1 MRITN
6 AQKEQIYRDYHGK
19 VCGYIRSKINSP
31 QDAEDIVAD
40 VFLKVYEKLD
50 SFDESKASLSTW
62 IYTITR
68 NTLTDYFR
76 TRKVFAEIPET
87 MEADTSVEDD
97 VCNAEMLESL
107 TKALETLD
115 ERERDIII
123 LRFYSGKT
131 LKETAGNMGIS
142 YAYVKVLQ
150 NKAFEKIK
158 EFFENSSHFRFDSY
172 QYMKTEKN
180 KI

>member
-1 MRITN
+1 MITDT
-6 AQKEQIYRDYHGK
+6 QKEAIYRDYHGR
-19 VCGYIRSKINSP
+19 VCGYIRSKINSA
-31 QDAEDIVAD
+31 QDAEDLTNE

-50 SFDESKASLSTW
+50 TFDERKASLSTW

-68 NTLTDYFR
+68 NTLTDWFR
-76 TRKVFAEIPET
+76 TRRSFEEIPESQ
-87 MEADTSVEDD
+87 DDGYSVEDE
-97 VCNAEMLESL
+97 VCNAEMLETL
-107 TKALETLD
+107 ANALESLE

-131 LKETAGNMGIS
+131 LKEIAGNMGIS

-158 EFFENSSHFRFDSY
+158 EFFEN
-172 QYMKTEKN
+172 Q
-180 KI
+180 

>member
-1 MRITN
+1 MITDTP
-6 AQKEQIYRDYHGK
+6 KEAIYRDYHGK
-19 VCGYIRSKINSP
+19 VSGYIRSKISLA

-76 TRKVFAEIPET
+76 TKKVFEEIPET
-87 MEADTSVEDD
+87 VEDDASVEDEI
-97 VCNAEMLESL
+97 CSAE
-107 TKALETLD
+107 ALETLVNALENLD

-131 LKETAGNMGIS
+131 LKEIAETMHIS

-150 NKAFEKIK
+150 NKALAALKK
-158 EFFENSSHFRFDSY
+158 YFENR
-172 QYMKTEKN
+172 
-180 KI
+180 

>member
-1 MRITN
+1 MRSLD
-6 AQKEQIYRDYHGK
+6 KDKIYRNYQGK
-19 VCGYIRSKINSP
+19 VYGYILSKVNSP
-31 QDAEDIVAD
+31 QDAEDITAD

-50 SFDESKASLSTW
+50 TFDETKASLSTW
-62 IYTITR
+62 IYTITQ

-87 MEADTSVEDD
+87 IEDDISVEEE
-97 VCNAEMLESL
+97 VCNAEMLETL
-107 TKALETLD
+107 ADALETLE

-131 LKETAGNMGIS
+131 LRDISAQMGIS

-150 NKAFEKIK
+150 NNAFAKI
-158 EFFENSSHFRFDSY
+158 ENFFEN
-172 QYMKTEKN
+172 Q
-180 KI
+180 

>member
-1 MRITN
+1 MD
-6 AQKEQIYRDYHGK
+6 KEKIYLGYHGK
-19 VCGYIRSKINSP
+19 VYGYILSKTNNKHN
-31 QDAEDIVAD
+31 AEDLTSE

-76 TRKVFAEIPET
+76 TSKVFAEIPET
-87 MEADTSVEDD
+87 MVADTSVEDD
-97 VCNAEMLESL
+97 VCNAEILEIL
-107 TKALETLD
+107 ARALETLD
-115 ERERDIII
+115 ERERDVII

-131 LKETAGNMGIS
+131 LREISSQMGIS

-150 NKAFEKIK
+150 NKAFEKLR
-158 EFFENSSHFRFDSY
+158 EFL
-172 QYMKTEKN
+172 
-180 KI
+180 

>member
-1 MRITN
+1 MITDT
-6 AQKEQIYRDYHGK
+6 QKEALYREYHGK
-19 VCGYIRSKINSP
+19 VFGYIRSKISNAE
-31 QDAEDIVAD
+31 DAEDLTSD

-50 SFDESKASLSTW
+50 TFNESKSSLSTW

-87 MEADTSVEDD
+87 IEDETSVENEI
-97 VCNAEMLESL
+97 CNAEMLETL
-107 TKALETLD
+107 ADALETLE

-131 LKETAGNMGIS
+131 LREISSQMSIS

-150 NKAFEKIK
+150 NNAFAKIRK
-158 EFFENSSHFRFDSY
+158 IFENH
-172 QYMKTEKN
+172 
-180 KI
+180 

>member
-1 MRITN
+1 MDTGE
-6 AQKEQIYRDYHGK
+6 KIYRDYHSK
-19 VCGYIRSKINSP
+19 VCGYIRSRVNSV
-31 QDAEDIVAD
+31 QEAEDLAAD
-40 VFLKVYEKLD
+40 VFLKVFEKLE

-76 TRKVFAEIPET
+76 TRKVFDEIQET
-87 MEADTSVEDD
+87 SEYDSSVEESF
-97 VCNAEMLESL
+97 CNAETLDALARALESL
-107 TKALETLD
+107 T

-131 LKETAGNMGIS
+131 LREISMKMDIS

-158 EFFENSSHFRFDSY
+158 RFFEN
-172 QYMKTEKN
+172 Q
-180 KI
+180 